1 MSVFVGIQPPPPFD
15 FYDLV
20 NGKFL
25 RDAKIPTDRTSV
37 SHWNAISDGVD
48 SEMIAAMKDTA
59 IWKRATDKPT
69 DESNAALRE
78 LMAIADRV
86 VDGPDASFALGE
98 LHAAGVDALF
108 SAVRIPNS
116 QMNQSDVYVLHL
128 GEGGI
133 GLPTGSYY
141 IDTEIAEAYR
151 AHVKRVLCEV
161 AGVEEPDV
169 DGAFKTEHAVCKS
182 EFSPADA
189 QDVRKTTNP
198 TALCNL
204 PAGLDWMAYMKGL
217 GVLDAALVKMQDIN
231 VECPNSLARGA
242 ALVKDGHKSSA
253 LRAYLHWRCAD
264 LLAAQMGPVPE
275 ALQFEFYGKR
285 LSGQVEILPQSK
297 RRCDTLSQLLPE
309 YVGGMFVNQRA
320 ADHKRNKQVAQE
332 LVDKLVATLRA
343 SFEKSI
349 KIPEADCKQWLEK
362 LNKLTVKVG
371 YPDKMSTDGEA
382 VSDATHAAVK
392 SGAAWPSVVLA
403 AIRERRKVS
412 MSRIGQPIDA
422 TCWTDMQA
430 QTVNACFIA
439 ETNEIVIPAAI
450 LRPPIFDPLQGD
462 AFNMGSLGAVVG
474 HELSH
479 GFDPNG
485 AQFDSHGKLLPK
497 AIRRWYKA
505 MAAVVDRQATRAGA
519 NAKLTSG
526 ENVADAAGLRLAHI
540 TMMQSFEYRV
550 GGPEEHK
557 ILNRIFFEQW
567 ARLWACKMTPDEE
580 KRKHMVDPHPQARLR
595 CNEVYNI
602 DEFYSTYP
610 DAASSKEFIPPRQ
623 RAKMWF
629 V

>member
-1 MSVFVGIQPPPPFD
+1 MSVFVGFQPPKAFD
-15 FYDLV
+15 FYESV

-48 SEMIAAMKDTA
+48 SEIIAALEKDTA
-59 IWKRATDKPT
+59 LWGRAMEEPADGGN
-69 DESNAALRE
+69 DALRE

-133 GLPTGSYY
+133 GLSTGIYY

-151 AHVKRVLCEV
+151 AHVKKVLCEV
-161 AGVEEPDV
+161 AGVKEPDV
-169 DGAFKTEHAVCKS
+169 DGAFRTEHAVCRS

-198 TALCNL
+198 TALRNL
-204 PAGLDWMAYMKGL
+204 PAGLDWMAYMRGL
-217 GVLDAALVKMQDIN
+217 GVPDAAQDIN

-242 ALVKDGHKSSA
+242 ALVKDGHKSPA

-275 ALQFEFYGKR
+275 ALQFAFYGKR
-285 LSGQVEILPQSK
+285 LSGQEKILPLNK

-309 YVGGMFVNQRA
+309 YVGDRFVKERA

-332 LVDKLVATLRA
+332 LVDKLVATLRT
-343 SFEKSI
+343 SFETSI
-349 KIPEADCKQWLEK
+349 KIPTDDRRRWLEK
-362 LNKLTVKVG
+362 LEKLTVKVG
-371 YPDKMSTDGEA
+371 YPDMMSADGKA
-382 VSDATHAAVK
+382 VSEATHAAVE
-392 SGAAWPSVVLA
+392 SGAAWPSVVLV
-403 AIRERRKVS
+403 AIRERRKIN
-412 MSRIGQPIDA
+412 MRRIGEPVNA

-450 LRPPIFDPLQGD
+450 LQPPIFDPHQGD
-462 AFNMGSLGAVVG
+462 AFNLGSLGAVVG
-474 HELSH
+474 HELTGSTPTARSSTATASCCQRPS
-479 GFDPNG
+479 GDGTKPWQPWWT
-485 AQFDSHGKLLPK
+485 A
-497 AIRRWYKA
+497 RR
-505 MAAVVDRQATRAGA
+505 RG
-519 NAKLTSG
+519 
-526 ENVADAAGLRLAHI
+526 
-540 TMMQSFEYRV
+540 
-550 GGPEEHK
+550 
-557 ILNRIFFEQW
+557 
-567 ARLWACKMTPDEE
+567 
-580 KRKHMVDPHPQARLR
+580 QARMRSSPAVRMWQMLLACALR
-595 CNEVYNI
+595 T
-602 DEFYSTYP
+602 S
-610 DAASSKEFIPPRQ
+610 Q
-623 RAKMWF
+623 
-629 V
+629 